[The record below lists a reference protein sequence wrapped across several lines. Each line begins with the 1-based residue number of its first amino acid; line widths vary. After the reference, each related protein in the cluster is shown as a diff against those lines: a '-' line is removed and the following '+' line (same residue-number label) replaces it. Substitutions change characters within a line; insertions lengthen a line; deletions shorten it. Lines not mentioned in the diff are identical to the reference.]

1 MTGSLVVPL
10 HNVFR
15 IANAMTKRTAN
26 EPFNSLYV
34 FIVKLNVILSIDV
47 FCNVLNCLHMFACT
61 HTYIQSP
68 LGPYWPPA

>member
-34 FIVKLNVILSIDV
+34 LSIDV

-68 LGPYWPPA
+68 LGPYWPPT